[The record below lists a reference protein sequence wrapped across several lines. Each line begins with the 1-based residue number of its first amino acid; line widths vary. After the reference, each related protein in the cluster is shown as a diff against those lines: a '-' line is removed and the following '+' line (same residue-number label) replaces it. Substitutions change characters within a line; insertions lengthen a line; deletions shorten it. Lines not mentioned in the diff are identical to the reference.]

1 MQYQNIMTKEIL
13 VIDDNLDIRQL
24 ISSILIDQGYIVRE
38 AANFDQALFEINK
51 KLPDVLIIDVKL
63 DKGDYDGIELLKRL
77 KKIDD
82 EVPAIMISGHAN
94 VQMAVDSLKL
104 GAFEFIQKP
113 FSSERLLNFLS
124 RAIEYVELKKEKR
137 SLENKLFHSYDIV
150 GKSQTI
156 TKVKSLINKLRNT
169 ESRIFISGPPGSGK
183 ELVAR
188 QIHKQSSRSNKP
200 FVVVNGALLDLQ
212 KDEFEL
218 FGSENVNEI
227 INFGF
232 FEKAKDGTLLIDEV
246 TEIPLETQAK
256 ILRVLTDQ
264 KFRRVDGSKEINVNV
279 RIITTSSKNIRE
291 EVDKGNFREDLYHR
305 LNVVPIF
312 LPPLKDRPED
322 IPDLLNYFSKKIAE
336 LNGINEIKLDTDFDL
351 YYKYQWPGNVRE
363 LRNLVERISI
373 LSVDENPNNINQ
385 LVHDSLTHKS
395 MSQNI
400 DSYDNVLSYPLKEA
414 REQFEKNYLTSQL
427 KKHKGNISKT
437 AEFIGMER
445 SALHRK
451 LKTLGVKGVN

>member
-137 SLENKLFHSYDIV
+137 SLENKLFHSYDII

-156 TKVKSLINKLRNT
+156 TKVKSLINKLKNA
-169 ESRIFISGPPGSGK
+169 ESRIFISGPAGSGK

-212 KDEFEL
+212 KYEFEL

-256 ILRVLTDQ
+256 ILRVLIDQ
-264 KFRRVDGSKEINVNV
+264 KFRRVNGSKEVNVNV

-395 MSQNI
+395 MSRNL